1 MSLWA
6 LVAKAKPNIDDGGAS
21 LMGPAM
27 GFFVAAFL
35 VAIIASVVSSAF
47 RSAKNS
53 SDVSISNAK
62 KYHIALISE
71 QHRRK
76 KEKGGG

>member
-1 MSLWA
+1 MSILS
-6 LVAKAKPNIDDGGAS
+6 LLAKAKPAVDDGGAS
-21 LMGPAM
+21 FMGPAM

-53 SDVSISNAK
+53 ADVSISNAK
-62 KYHIALISE
+62 KYHVSLIKE
-71 QHRRK
+71 QNTK
-76 KEKGGG
+76 TCGG

>member
-1 MSLWA
+1 MSILS
-6 LVAKAKPNIDDGGAS
+6 LLAKAKPPVDDGGAS

-53 SDVSISNAK
+53 ADVSITNAK
-62 KYHIALISE
+62 KYHIEAIKE
-71 QHRRK
+71 QYRR
-76 KEKGGG
+76 KGGG

>member
-1 MSLWA
+1 MSLLA
-6 LVAKAKPNIDDGGAS
+6 LAAKMKPDVDMGGAS

-53 SDVSISNAK
+53 ADVSITNAK
-62 KYHIALISE
+62 KYHITLIKE
-71 QHRRK
+71 QYRRK
-76 KEKGGG
+76 DGG